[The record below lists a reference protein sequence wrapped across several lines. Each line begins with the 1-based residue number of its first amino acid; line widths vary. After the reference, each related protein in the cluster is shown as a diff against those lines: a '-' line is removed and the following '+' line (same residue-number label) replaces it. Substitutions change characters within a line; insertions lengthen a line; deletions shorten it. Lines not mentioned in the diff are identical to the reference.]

1 MINVNNIYLSTLD
14 KVNDDSNG
22 QMTIARFNR
31 WLWLAQLKCQDW
43 LSGDVANIQPPTPYS
58 AQKDRDWL
66 SIFITKF
73 PVQVVNGAVSKPPDY
88 NLWDN
93 GYLLGN
99 YTANVECNEGDNEET
114 EIVTECNIPIQL
126 LSGDEFYYRCTTNIE
141 GLQPSFTKPFCKELG
156 NGFEFLPKDLG
167 SITIEYIRYPTRAF
181 LGTKKDDVF
190 NDLVY
195 DPATSVDLEWSPFA
209 EDVISWFIAD
219 MFFNF
224 VSNQAGKTF
233 NALTGK
239 TVRDAK

>member
-1 MINVNNIYLSTLD
+1 MINVNDIWLSTLD
-14 KVNDDSNG
+14 KINEDSNG
-22 QMTIARFNR
+22 QMTVARFNR
-31 WLWLAQLKCQDW
+31 WLWLVQLKCMDW

-73 PVQVVNGAVSKPPDY
+73 PVQVANGVVIKPSDY
-88 NLWDN
+88 YLWDN
-93 GYLLGN
+93 AFLLGN
-99 YTANVECNEGDNEET
+99 YMANAECDDED
-114 EIVTECNIPIQL
+114 EISTECNIPIQL
-126 LSGDEFYYRCTTNIE
+126 LSGDEYYYRCTTNIE
-141 GLQPSFTKPFCKELG
+141 GLQPSFTKPICKEAG
-156 NGFEFLPKDLG
+156 EGFEFLPKDLG

-181 LGTKKDDVF
+181 LGTKLDTVY
-190 NDLVY
+190 NEYVY

-219 MFFNF
+219 MFFNY

-233 NALTGK
+233 NTLTGK